1 MIVNAETVFEAGAS
15 KGRGF
20 PALNLGIC
28 WDFGHAALAGID
40 QQQAMEAVAPWLHA
54 LHVNDNN
61 GKDERHYPTYL
72 YRGGIDWKGVM
83 QELKAIHYN
92 DDFNFEVRFPAR
104 GLPDNFSN

>member
-1 MIVNAETVFEAGAS
+1 MVG
-15 KGRGF
+15 
-20 PALNLGIC
+20 C
-28 WDFGHAALAGID
+28 
-40 QQQAMEAVAPWLHA
+40 

-61 GKDERHYPTYL
+61 GKDDRHYPPYL

-104 GLPDNFSN
+104 GLPDNFSNRCWNPCSKQVNTCCLSANKHQFESFIFLLRVLFSYGSARMGW